1 MKAVLIR
8 NGKRIRMKLP
18 SRTHNGV
25 YPGTGKTSILE
36 HLVALGAQ
44 GLPEGAD
51 FAIEIDGTH
60 YNVHITTAAEDAAEA
75 ARHEKIMRE
84 LGLWGED

>member
-1 MKAVLIR
+1 
-8 NGKRIRMKLP
+8 
-18 SRTHNGV
+18 
-25 YPGTGKTSILE
+25 
-36 HLVALGAQ
+36 LVALGAQ